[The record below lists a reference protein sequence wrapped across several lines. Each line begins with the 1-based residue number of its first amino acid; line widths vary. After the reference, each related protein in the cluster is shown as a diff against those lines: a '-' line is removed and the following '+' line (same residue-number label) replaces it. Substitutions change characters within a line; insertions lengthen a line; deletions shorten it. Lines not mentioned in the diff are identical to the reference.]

1 MAYYVVKIIIK
12 DYIFWCFLI
21 RASGNLGLLSVA
33 KKKRRC
39 PKRNFNYYRE
49 EHARTK

>member
-12 DYIFWCFLI
+12 DYIFWWCFLI

-33 KKKRRC
+33 KKKKKGVLREILIIIG
-39 PKRNFNYYRE
+39 RN
-49 EHARTK
+49 TD